1 MASPMGG
8 SPRSIFWMC
17 ELGTT
22 WCQAVR
28 WKLLGTTTLIRKR
41 RMNSSVATVM
51 VSDRPLD
58 QIVLV
63 LDGDAHSH
71 LVVAGIEP
79 TRYHR
84 RVSVGSP

>member
-1 MASPMGG
+1 
-8 SPRSIFWMC
+8 
-17 ELGTT
+17 
-22 WCQAVR
+22 
-28 WKLLGTTTLIRKR
+28 
-41 RMNSSVATVM
+41 MNSSVATVM

-84 RVSVGSP
+84 RVSLP